1 MSESILTYAP
11 VLAIAMAVGMAASWA
26 WWARVRYV
34 AAGVL
39 FAESLLFVI
48 WVAAI
53 GNFSIVAH
61 YAIVAMLGVLG
72 FAAGFIPL
80 ALVFIMAHVESMLME
95 LKALMSRE
103 KRQ

>member
-11 VLAIAMAVGMAASWA
+11 LMAIGMAIGMAMSWA
-26 WWARVRYV
+26 WWSKVRYV
-34 AAGVL
+34 AAGTL
-39 FAESLLFVI
+39 FAEALLFVI

-53 GNFSIVAH
+53 GNFSIVAR
-61 YAIVAMLGVLG
+61 YAVIAMLGVLG

-95 LKALMSRE
+95 LKSLMSRE
-103 KRQ
+103 KSR

>member
-1 MSESILTYAP
+1 MSESILTYTP

-39 FAESLLFVI
+39 FTEALLFVI

-95 LKALMSRE
+95 LKTLMSRE

>member
-39 FAESLLFVI
+39 FTEALLFVI

-53 GNFSIVAH
+53 GNFSIIAH

-95 LKALMSRE
+95 LKTLMSRE

>member
-39 FAESLLFVI
+39 FAEALLFVI

-53 GNFSIVAH
+53 GNFSIIAH

-80 ALVFIMAHVESMLME
+80 ALVFIMAHIESMLME
-95 LKALMSRE
+95 LKTLMSRE

>member
-11 VLAIAMAVGMAASWA
+11 VLAIAMAVGMTASWA

-39 FAESLLFVI
+39 FTESLLFVI

-53 GNFSIVAH
+53 DNFSIVAH
-61 YAIVAMLGVLG
+61 YAIIAMLAVFG